1 MTNRHWFQSFIENNL
16 WQILLLGGGLIIL
29 YATIAGQVRANDDRL
44 DKLETVL
51 VSVTANQTQ
60 ILLIQ
65 QRQDTNDSALKDI
78 KSEMNKRFDTLEN
91 KIESL

>member
-1 MTNRHWFQSFIENNL
+1 M
-16 WQILLLGGGLIIL
+16 